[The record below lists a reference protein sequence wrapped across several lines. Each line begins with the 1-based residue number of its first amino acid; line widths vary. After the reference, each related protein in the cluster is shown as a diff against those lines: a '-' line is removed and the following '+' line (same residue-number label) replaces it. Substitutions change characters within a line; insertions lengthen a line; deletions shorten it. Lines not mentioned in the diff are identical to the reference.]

1 MLPIRARALP
11 KSGEED
17 AEEGDDAKAP
27 LKRLA
32 ATKAEAEAQKKEKP
46 AAADTDDGA
55 KTLRPLQHWLLTRP
69 DGQTAADR
77 HAEWRQKDAAFN
89 TQFARDTK
97 AERGL

>member
-17 AEEGDDAKAP
+17 AEEGDGAKAP
-27 LKRLA
+27 LKRPA
-32 ATKAEAEAQKKEKP
+32 AT
-46 AAADTDDGA
+46 DNGA

-77 HAEWRQKDAAFN
+77 HAEWREKDAAFKK
-89 TQFARDTK
+89 QFARATQ

>member
-1 MLPIRARALP
+1 MQRR
-11 KSGEED
+11 EMMQ
-17 AEEGDDAKAP
+17 KAP
-27 LKRLA
+27 LKRPA
-32 ATKAEAEAQKKEKP
+32 ATKAETEAQKKEKP

-77 HAEWRQKDAAFN
+77 HAEWRQKDAAFK